1 MAEKETVV
9 VMTDKATNVVE
20 TPVGSSVVSEES
32 SVPKVKVVICDS
44 FKTAFDNGKW
54 KGDKE
59 DPIPVYKTKLA
70 AGADLYSTGSFAL
83 LPGEC
88 ADIPVGVALQI
99 PEGYEGEIR
108 GRSGYWFNNRL
119 HSFNGTIDAD
129 YRQEVKVSVMN
140 LGKHLVTIEPGFRV
154 GQIVYKK
161 VEQLE
166 HEAVDTL
173 DEAERAGGLGST
185 GGMA

>member
-1 MAEKETVV
+1 MADKDTVV
-9 VMTDKATNVVE
+9 GQGTIV
-20 TPVGSSVVSEES
+20 PV
-32 SVPKVKVVICDS
+32 VKVVFCES
-44 FKTAFDNGKW
+44 FKTAFADGKW

-70 AGADLYSTGSFAL
+70 AGADLYSTGSYAL

-129 YRQEVKVSVMN
+129 YRDEVKVSVMN

-166 HEAVDTL
+166 HVVEDTL
-173 DEAERAGGLGST
+173 DESERAGGLGST